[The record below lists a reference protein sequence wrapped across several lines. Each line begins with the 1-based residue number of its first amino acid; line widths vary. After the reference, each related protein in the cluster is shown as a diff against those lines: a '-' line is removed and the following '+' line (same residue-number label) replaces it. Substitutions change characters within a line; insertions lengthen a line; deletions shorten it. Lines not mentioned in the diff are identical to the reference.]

1 MNYNNPYKTYEN
13 NSIYTASP
21 EELTL
26 MLYDGAIK
34 FTNKAIISIEK
45 KDISSAHNYIVRVED
60 IIREF
65 QMTLDMKYPIAK
77 ELNEMYNYIHA
88 RLVDANMNKDIE
100 ILEECLDLIRELRDT
115 WKEVIKK
122 VRVKN

>member
-34 FTNKAIISIEK
+34 FTNKAIMALDKNDMQSTH
-45 KDISSAHNYIVRVED
+45 SYIIRVED

-65 QMTLDMKYPIAK
+65 QITLDMKYAISGQ
-77 ELNEMYNYIHA
+77 LNTMYDYIHG
-88 RLVDANMNKDIE
+88 RLVDANLSKDRE
-100 ILEECLDLIRELRDT
+100 ILSECLDLIRELRDT
-115 WKEVIKK
+115 WKEVMKMAK
-122 VRVKN
+122 TN

>member
-1 MNYNNPYKTYEN
+1 MSYNNPYKTYEN
-13 NSIYTASP
+13 NSIFTASP

-34 FTNKAIISIEK
+34 FTNKAIIAIEK
-45 KDISSAHNYIVRVED
+45 KDMQSAHTYIIRVED

-65 QMTLDMKYPIAK
+65 QITLDMKYPISAQ
-77 ELNEMYNYIHA
+77 LNDMYNYIHG
-88 RLVDANMNKDIE
+88 RLVEANVKKSIE
-100 ILEECLDLIRELRDT
+100 ILEECLELIRELRDT

-122 VRVKN
+122 VRTS